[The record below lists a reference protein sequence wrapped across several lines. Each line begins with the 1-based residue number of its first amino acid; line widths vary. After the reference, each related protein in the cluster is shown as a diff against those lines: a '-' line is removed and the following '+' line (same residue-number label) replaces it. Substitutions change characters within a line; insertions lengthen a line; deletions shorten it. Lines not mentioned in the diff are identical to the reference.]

1 MRKTRLLRATFLAVA
16 CSLSMA
22 VSAQSGVPK
31 AIDIPPGDL
40 VSNLQALTR
49 PSGADVVY
57 RADLL
62 AGLRT
67 QAVRGTMTADHARD
81 QLLTG
86 SRSAVQREQTCE
98 LQLTTS
104 GPPRPWAHQQAT

>member
-1 MRKTRLLRATFLAVA
+1 MRKTRLLRATVLAVA

-49 PSGADVVY
+49 QSGAEFVY
-57 RADLL
+57 REDLL

-67 QAVRGTMTADHARD
+67 PAVRGTMTADTA
-81 QLLTG
+81 LEKLPEG
-86 SRSAVQREQTCE
+86 SRLPVKRRRKRRVE
-98 LQLTTS
+98 
-104 GPPRPWAHQQAT
+104 G

>member
-1 MRKTRLLRATFLAVA
+1 MRKTRLLRATVLAVA

-49 PSGADVVY
+49 QSGAEFVY
-57 RADLL
+57 PEALL

-67 QAVRGTMTADHARD
+67 QAQRGNLTAAQAPDNIR
-81 QLLTG
+81 TG
-86 SRSAVQREQTCE
+86 RRLGAQ
-98 LQLTTS
+98 
-104 GPPRPWAHQQAT
+104 HDATGT